1 MEKMQR
7 KTVDELER
15 ERLARGKDVC
25 TEIKY
30 ICVDE
35 LEQDIDKFKH
45 AEKETKW
52 VFHSNF
58 EELHREVFA
67 NVTPPYVCTEPIA
80 LYHQVLWSVGLK
92 TVGGRCVRDELHHAL
107 ESWEYDM
114 LKPNGAHEDW
124 KKREPLSLCVDIVRG
139 PPTSSDPPSAA
150 RPAALG

>member
-1 MEKMQR
+1 MQR
-7 KTVDELER
+7 MAELER
-15 ERLARGKDVC
+15 ERLARGKDAC

-35 LEQDIDKFKH
+35 LEQDMDRFKH
-45 AEKETKW
+45 AERETRW

-58 EELHREVFA
+58 DELHREVFE

-114 LKPNGAHEDW
+114 LKPNRAHRDW
-124 KKREPLSLCVDIVRG
+124 KKPLSLCVDIVRG
-139 PPTSSDPPSAA
+139 GPPTSFGPPSAA